1 MGKEWEADMRIM
13 IALAEAGW
21 SRSFSWRVFE
31 WWSWK
36 MRLKYPLTRAR
47 DQIVNWSTIT

>member
-21 SRSFSWRVFE
+21 SRSFSWRVFGGGPGKCG
-31 WWSWK
+31 SN
-36 MRLKYPLTRAR
+36 
-47 DQIVNWSTIT
+47 IH